1 MNITTEFSAALARAG
16 ARLRG
21 VEHDAQNKYHGYKY
35 TSSEAMVAAARDVL
49 SAEGLAMVVTS
60 WTLTVRALPDGGGVV
75 RTMPDGGHQ
84 KMAGAAEVV
93 GTMTALLFGHGGC
106 IEIHREQPVIPEKGR
121 PMDKAAAGA
130 DTQCLSYILRGA
142 LLIDRPDENDVEQR
156 DDGGGLRPEPKPKHE
171 PKREAKAPPKPEAPK
186 SEGMRAEDVLAQLAA
201 YAGCTTEDV
210 YADLTRARVLI
221 PEPGQPWDRDS
232 WRVVDMGLTARA
244 AGRPYDGWLAWA
256 AAQMGRKAAE
266 PSTQTKGESKSSA
279 PRVPSRRVYETQAEQ
294 DTLAEDVPL

>member
-1 MNITTEFSAALARAG
+1 MNITAEFSAALARAG

-75 RTMPDGGHQ
+75 RTLPDGNSQ

-106 IEIHREQPVIPEKGR
+106 IEIQREQPVIPEKGR

-142 LLIDRPDENDVEQR
+142 LLIDRPDENDVDKR
-156 DDGGGLRPEPKPKHE
+156 DDTPPPPQRPERRSDKTPQKPGAKVETRAALESLATMIDTDDPNWPMGQMDHP
-171 PKREAKAPPKPEAPK
+171 PKRPHPPRPRPKA
-186 SEGMRAEDVLAQLAA
+186 R
-201 YAGCTTEDV
+201 
-210 YADLTRARVLI
+210 RNR
-221 PEPGQPWDRDS
+221 
-232 WRVVDMGLTARA
+232 
-244 AGRPYDGWLAWA
+244 
-256 AAQMGRKAAE
+256 
-266 PSTQTKGESKSSA
+266 A
-279 PRVPSRRVYETQAEQ
+279 PRHRAKPRRSRPRSLRRCWRGCVNS
-294 DTLAEDVPL
+294 